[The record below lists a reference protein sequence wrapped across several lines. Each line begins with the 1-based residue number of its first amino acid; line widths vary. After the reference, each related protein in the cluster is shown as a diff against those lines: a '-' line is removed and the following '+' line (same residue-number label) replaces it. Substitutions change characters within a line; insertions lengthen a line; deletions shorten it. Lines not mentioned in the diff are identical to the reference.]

1 MFELHNI
8 SQRFE
13 YWWAGSGERP
23 ALRPRV
29 AIQPIAVEPAVE
41 WLPIAWR
48 QRHSRFLDQQFWCF
62 GQDILQQPR
71 NALLELGFSQHRPQ
85 KERKDGSCYTVT
97 SQSGVSIMLWG
108 FGVFYA
114 DRRLGGA
121 ILVTRDDIRPWM
133 VEQMQTPV
141 GVWDPLEMPKH
152 RVRGFEVSIAREL
165 LRDLLKWFSQYE
177 AWIADHRTP
186 GHRERT
192 LREWKRVV
200 VPPLESAELWQHLSG
215 EVHSM
220 AIPAKESA

>member
-13 YWWAGSGERP
+13 HWWTGSGEPP
-23 ALRPRV
+23 ALRPRL
-29 AIQPIAVEPAVE
+29 AIKPIPVEPAVE
-41 WLPIAWR
+41 WMPSAWR

-71 NALLELGFSQHRPQ
+71 NALLELGFSKHRPL
-85 KERKDGSCYTVT
+85 KDRKDGSCYTVT
-97 SQSGVSIMLWG
+97 SRTGVNIVLWG
-108 FGVFYA
+108 FGMFYS
-114 DRRLGGA
+114 DQRLGDA
-121 ILVTRDDIRPWM
+121 ILLVRDDIRPWM

-141 GVWDPLEMPKH
+141 GVWDPLEIPRH
-152 RVRGFEVSIAREL
+152 RVRGSEVAGAREL
-165 LRDLLKWFSQYE
+165 LADLLKWLAQYE

-200 VPPLESAELWQHLSG
+200 VPALESAEQWQHLAD
-215 EVHSM
+215 EVRGM
-220 AIPAKESA
+220 EYLAKESA